1 MNPFLFP
8 FTKDWTLEIFFFH
21 LNLDFLCLFC
31 WFLFVIC
38 IVQHYFKYDT
48 CSVNLFLTWL
58 INLFG
63 WTAYNLYDD
72 TESEREREKIY
83 FIWLFIYICLS
94 WILHSLVFHINN
106 SIRFIN
112 GKKYS
117 PIKLL
122 FTVSN
127 YSYMHKIHVINYL
140 RIYKEQLF
148 CRKIGDTCHTQYR
161 THAHTHTH
169 THRLKRMACGSLYIY
184 TVHVFY
190 NDGKFSPV
198 PILWQ
203 FVYSVFFFCQRI
215 LVSLSLAHSRS
226 WFWI

>member
-1 MNPFLFP
+1 MFVLLVFVCHLHCAALLQI
-8 FTKDWTLEIFFFH
+8 WYIFCEFI
-21 LNLDFLCLFC
+21 LNLTHQFIRLN
-31 WFLFVIC
+31 C
-38 IVQHYFKYDT
+38 IQFIRWYR
-48 CSVNLFLTWL
+48 
-58 INLFG
+58 
-63 WTAYNLYDD
+63 
-72 TESEREREKIY
+72 EREREKIY

-106 SIRFIN
+106 GIRFIN

-161 THAHTHTH
+161 THAHTH
-169 THRLKRMACGSLYIY
+169 RLKRMACGSLYIY

-203 FVYSVFFFCQRI
+203 FVYSVFFF
-215 LVSLSLAHSRS
+215 VKEFWSR
-226 WFWI
+226 FRLLIHVLDFEYNLWI